1 MLDKLGI
8 LAFKKHII
16 VVLCFERQDS
26 SNHVQFFA
34 CGQETKRL
42 NTRTYIYD
50 EVLVR
55 SLSFIVSNTAHVE
68 LLFFLKGYF
77 IDYRHPAI
85 LKVIGEKLSFIIGC
99 QITTTAQVHM
109 NTSHK
114 H

>member
-34 CGQETKRL
+34 RGQETKRL

-55 SLSFIVSNTAHVE
+55 VRSLSFIVSNTAS
-68 LLFFLKGYF
+68 L
-77 IDYRHPAI
+77 
-85 LKVIGEKLSFIIGC
+85 
-99 QITTTAQVHM
+99 ITY
-109 NTSHK
+109 
-114 H
+114 